1 MAEYLSPG
9 VYVEEYDSGATPMQ
23 GVSTST
29 AGFIG
34 LAERG
39 PVIGEPQLVTSF
51 ADYRRMYGG
60 YLSEAG
66 FGSARFLPYAVE
78 QFFANGGSRA
88 YIMRAVPSDAKAG
101 TVTSGVLKITAAS
114 AGAWSDNMRVT
125 VEPAYK
131 AKTQVLAVN
140 GEIYN
145 HQEIRRRYAGQYEF
159 QTGSDCEV
167 ILALYREKGVNFLE
181 DLSGIFA
188 FALYDEEKDEFLIAR
203 DPIGVIPLYIGYDSD
218 GTVYV
223 ASELKALEGQCERYE
238 PFLPGHYY
246 WSVSP
251 GQKWYY
257 RRDWMQY
264 DAVKDNPASVEAIHD
279 ALTAAVKRQLMSDV
293 PYGVLLSGGLDSS
306 VISAIA
312 EKFSEHRIE
321 DDSKTK
327 AYWPRL
333 HSFAVGLK
341 GAPDLAKAKMVA
353 DHIGTVHHE
362 INYTIQ
368 EGLDAIRDVIYF
380 IETYDVTT
388 VRASTPMYLLA
399 RVIKSMGIKMV
410 LSGEGADEI
419 FGGYLYFHKAPS
431 AKDFHEET
439 VRKLGKLFLYDCL
452 RANKSL
458 SAWGVEGRVP
468 FLDKEFLDVAMR
480 TNPEAKMCPGDT
492 IEKKIVREAF
502 ADMLPEE
509 VAWRQKEQFSDG
521 VGYSWIDTLKQITSE
536 AVSDEQMAHA
546 AERFPINPPKNK
558 EEYYYR
564 SIFAEHFPSDSA
576 AKSVPSEASV
586 ACSTS
591 IALEWDAAFKGMND
605 PSGRAVKGVHEQAY

>member
-1 MAEYLSPG
+1 MCGIVGIFNIKEQSDALRQKALRMS
-9 VYVEEYDSGATPMQ
+9 Q
-23 GVSTST
+23 K
-29 AGFIG
+29 IRH
-34 LAERG
+34 RG
-39 PVIGEPQLVTSF
+39 PDWSGIYCG
-51 ADYRRMYGG
+51 
-60 YLSEAG
+60 
-66 FGSARFLPYAVE
+66 GSAILAHERLSIVDPESGKQPLFSP
-78 QFFANGGSRA
+78 NG
-88 YIMRAVPSDAKAG
+88 K
-101 TVTSGVLKITAAS
+101 
-114 AGAWSDNMRVT
+114 
-125 VEPAYK
+125 
-131 AKTQVLAVN
+131 QVLAVN

-145 HQEIRRRYAGQYEF
+145 HLDIRRQYERRYQF

-167 ILALYREKGVNFLE
+167 ILSLYQEKGINFLE
-181 DLSGIFA
+181 DLNGIFA
-188 FALYDEEKDEFLIAR
+188 FALYDEERDEFLIAR
-203 DPIGVIPLYIGYDSD
+203 DPIGVIPLYIGYDAD
-218 GTVYV
+218 GTIYV

-238 PFLPGHYY
+238 PFTPGCYY
-246 WSVSP
+246 WSRDP
-251 GQKWYY
+251 GVKRYY
-257 RRDWMQY
+257 VRDWMDY
-264 DAVKDNPASVEAIHD
+264 NNVKDNPASVADIHD
-279 ALTAAVKRQLMSDV
+279 ALEAAVKRQLMSDV

-306 VISAIA
+306 VISAVA
-312 EKFSEHRIE
+312 QKYAAHRIE
-321 DDSKTK
+321 DDSRTV

-341 GAPDLAKAKMVA
+341 GAPDLAKARMVA
-353 DHIGTVHHE
+353 EHIGTVHHE

-439 VRKLGKLFLYDCL
+439 VRKLSKLYLYDCL

-480 TNPEAKMCPGDT
+480 TNPKAKMCPGST
-492 IEKKIVREAF
+492 VEKKIVREAF
-502 ADMLPEE
+502 ADQLPAA

-521 VGYSWIDTLKQITSE
+521 VGYSWIDTLKKITSE
-536 AVSDEQMAHA
+536 QVSDEQMAHA
-546 AERFPINPPKNK
+546 AERFPINPPLNK

-576 AKSVPSEASV
+576 ARSVPQEASV
-586 ACSTS
+586 ACSTA
-591 IALEWDAAFKGMND
+591 IAREWDEAFKKLND
-605 PSGRAVKGVHEQAY
+605 PSGRAVAGVHEKAY

>member
-1 MAEYLSPG
+1 MCGIVAIFNIQEQ
-9 VYVEEYDSGATPMQ
+9 TPELRQKALRMSQ
-23 GVSTST
+23 K
-29 AGFIG
+29 IRH
-34 LAERG
+34 RG
-39 PVIGEPQLVTSF
+39 PDWSGI
-51 ADYRRMYGG
+51 Y
-60 YLSEAG
+60 
-66 FGSARFLPYAVE
+66 
-78 QFFANGGSRA
+78 NGGSAILSHERLS
-88 YIMRAVPSDAKAG
+88 IVDPE
-101 TVTSGVLKITAAS
+101 SGKQPLFSPDMKQI
-114 AGAWSDNMRVT
+114 
-125 VEPAYK
+125 
-131 AKTQVLAVN
+131 LAVN

-145 HQEIRRRYAGQYEF
+145 HQDIRRQYAEKYQF

-167 ILALYREKGVNFLE
+167 ILALYREKGIDFLE

-188 FALYDEEKDEFLIAR
+188 FALYDAEKDEFLIAR
-203 DPIGVIPLYIGYDSD
+203 DPIGVIPLYIGYDND
-218 GTVYV
+218 GKVYV
-223 ASELKALEGQCERYE
+223 ASEMKALEGNCDRYE
-238 PFLPGHYY
+238 VFLPGHYY
-246 WSVSP
+246 SSRE
-251 GQKWYY
+251 GKMTRYY
-257 RRDWMQY
+257 KRDWMEY
-264 DAVKDNPASVEAIHD
+264 DAVKDNGASVQDIHD
-279 ALTAAVKRQLMSDV
+279 ALEAAVKRQLMSDV

-321 DDSKTK
+321 DNSATK
-327 AYWPRL
+327 AWWPRL

-410 LSGEGADEI
+410 LSGEGADEV
-419 FGGYLYFHKAPS
+419 FGGYLYFHKAPN
-431 AKDFHEET
+431 AKAFHEET
-439 VRKLGKLFLYDCL
+439 VRKLSKLYLYDCL

-480 TNPEAKMCPGDT
+480 TNPEAKMCPGKT

-502 ADMLPEE
+502 ADMLPEA

-521 VGYSWIDTLKQITSE
+521 VGYSWIDTLKQIT
-536 AVSDEQMAHA
+536 ADQVSDEQMAHA
-546 AERFPINPPKNK
+546 AERFPINPPRNK

-576 AKSVPSEASV
+576 AKTVPSVPSV
-586 ACSTS
+586 ACSTAE
-591 IALEWDAAFKGMND
+591 ALAWDESFKNLND
-605 PSGRAVKGVHEQAY
+605 PSGRAVAGVHDDAYVKE

>member
-1 MAEYLSPG
+1 MCGIVAILDVKEQTQELRHKALKMS
-9 VYVEEYDSGATPMQ
+9 Q
-23 GVSTST
+23 K
-29 AGFIG
+29 IRH
-34 LAERG
+34 RG
-39 PVIGEPQLVTSF
+39 PDWSGIYCG
-51 ADYRRMYGG
+51 
-60 YLSEAG
+60 
-66 FGSARFLPYAVE
+66 GSAILAHERLSIVDPE
-78 QFFANGGSRA
+78 SGGQPLFS
-88 YIMRAVPSDAKAG
+88 PDK
-101 TVTSGVLKITAAS
+101 K
-114 AGAWSDNMRVT
+114 
-125 VEPAYK
+125 
-131 AKTQVLAVN
+131 QVLAVN

-145 HQEIRRRYAGQYEF
+145 HQEIRRLYAGQYEF

-167 ILALYREKGVNFLE
+167 ILALYRKKGINFLE

-188 FALYDEEKDEFLIAR
+188 FVLYDEEKDAFLIAR

-218 GTVYV
+218 GKVYV
-223 ASELKALEGQCERYE
+223 ASELKALEGFCEKYE

-246 WSVSP
+246 WSKDP
-251 GQKWYY
+251 GMKRYY
-257 RRDWMQY
+257 KRDWMKY

-279 ALTAAVKRQLMSDV
+279 ALTDAVKRQLMSDV

-321 DDSKTK
+321 DNSRTR

-341 GAPDLAKAKMVA
+341 GAPDLAKAKLVA

-419 FGGYLYFHKAPS
+419 FGGYLYFHKAPT

-439 VRKLGKLFLYDCL
+439 VRKLSKLYMYDCL

-480 TNPEAKMCPGDT
+480 TNPEAKMCPGT
-492 IEKKIVREAF
+492 TMEKKIVREAF
-502 ADMLPEE
+502 ADLLPEE

-546 AERFPINPPKNK
+546 AERFPINPPQNK

-576 AKSVPSEASV
+576 AMSVPSEASV
-586 ACSTS
+586 ACSTA
-591 IALEWDAAFKGMND
+591 IALEWDEAFKNMND
-605 PSGRAVKGVHEQAY
+605 PSGRAVKGIHEQAY

>member
-1 MAEYLSPG
+1 MCGIVGIFNVKEQ
-9 VYVEEYDSGATPMQ
+9 TP
-23 GVSTST
+23 
-29 AGFIG
+29 ALRKKA
-34 LAERG
+34 LAMSQKIRHRG
-39 PVIGEPQLVTSF
+39 PDWSGIYCGKTAILAHERLSIVDPESGKQPLFSP
-51 ADYRRMYGG
+51 DGRR
-60 YLSEAG
+60 
-66 FGSARFLPYAVE
+66 
-78 QFFANGGSRA
+78 
-88 YIMRAVPSDAKAG
+88 I
-101 TVTSGVLKITAAS
+101 
-114 AGAWSDNMRVT
+114 
-125 VEPAYK
+125 
-131 AKTQVLAVN
+131 LAVN

-145 HQEIRRRYAGQYEF
+145 HKDIRNRFSGRYEY

-167 ILALYREKGVNFLE
+167 ILSLYQEWRDTLADSNLTAAPPFLNQ
-181 DLSGIFA
+181 LSGIFA
-188 FALYDEEKDEFLIAR
+188 FALYDEENNEFLIAR
-203 DPIGVIPLYIGYDSD
+203 DPIGVIPLYIGYDTD
-218 GTVYV
+218 GKVMV
-223 ASELKALEGQCERYE
+223 ASELKALEGQCDHYE

-246 WSVSP
+246 WSREP
-251 GQKWYY
+251 GMKRYY
-257 RRDWMQY
+257 TCDWMEY
-264 DAVKDNPASVEAIHD
+264 EHVKDNEANSEDIRQ
-279 ALTAAVKRQLMSDV
+279 ALRAAVKRQLMSDV

-312 EKFSEHRIE
+312 ERFSENRIE
-321 DDSKTK
+321 DDDKTR
-327 AYWPRL
+327 AWWPRL

-341 GAPDLAKAKMVA
+341 GAPDLAKARLVA

-439 VRKLGKLFLYDCL
+439 VRKLSKLHMYDCL

-468 FLDKEFLDVAMR
+468 FLDREFLDVAMR
-480 TNPEAKMCPGDT
+480 TNPKAKMCPGQT

-502 ADMLPEE
+502 SDMLPQEI
-509 VAWRQKEQFSDG
+509 VWRQKEQFSDG
-521 VGYSWIDTLKQITSE
+521 VGYSWIDTLKRITAE
-536 AVSDEQMAHA
+536 AVSDDDMAHA
-546 AERFPINPPKNK
+546 AERFPINPPLNK

-576 AKSVPSEASV
+576 ARSVPQEASV
-586 ACSTS
+586 ACSTA
-591 IALEWDAAFKGMND
+591 IAREWDEAFKLLND
-605 PSGRAVKGVHEQAY
+605 PSGRAVAGVHEQAY

>member
-1 MAEYLSPG
+1 MCGIVAIFNIQEQAPELRQKALRMS
-9 VYVEEYDSGATPMQ
+9 Q
-23 GVSTST
+23 K
-29 AGFIG
+29 IRH
-34 LAERG
+34 RG
-39 PVIGEPQLVTSF
+39 PDWSGIYCG
-51 ADYRRMYGG
+51 
-60 YLSEAG
+60 
-66 FGSARFLPYAVE
+66 GSAILAHERLSIVDPE
-78 QFFANGGSRA
+78 
-88 YIMRAVPSDAKAG
+88 
-101 TVTSGVLKITAAS
+101 SGKQPLFSPDK
-114 AGAWSDNMRVT
+114 
-125 VEPAYK
+125 K
-131 AKTQVLAVN
+131 QVLAVN

-145 HQEIRRRYAGQYEF
+145 HQAIRRQYADKYQF

-167 ILALYREKGVNFLE
+167 ILALYREKGIHFLE
-181 DLSGIFA
+181 DISGIFA
-188 FALYDEEKDEFLIAR
+188 FALYDAEKDEFLIAR
-203 DPIGVIPLYIGYDSD
+203 DPIGVIPLYIGYDSE
-218 GTVYV
+218 GKVYV
-223 ASELKALEGQCERYE
+223 ASELKALEGNCDRYE

-246 WSVSP
+246 SSRE
-251 GQKWYY
+251 GIMTRYY
-257 RRDWMQY
+257 QRDWMQY
-264 DAVKDNPASVEAIHD
+264 EKVKDNGASVEEVRN
-279 ALTAAVKRQLMSDV
+279 ALMDSVKRQLMSDV

-312 EKFSEHRIE
+312 EKFSENRIE
-321 DDSKTK
+321 DDDNTR
-327 AYWPRL
+327 AWWPRL

-341 GAPDLAKAKMVA
+341 GAPDLEKAKMVA

-419 FGGYLYFHKAPS
+419 FGGYLYFHKAPN
-431 AKDFHEET
+431 AKAFHEET
-439 VRKLGKLFLYDCL
+439 VRKLSKLYLYDCL

-480 TNPEAKMCPGDT
+480 LNPEAKMCPGKT
-492 IEKKIVREAF
+492 MEKRIVREAF

-521 VGYSWIDTLKQITSE
+521 VGYSWIDTLKQITAS

-546 AERFPINPPKNK
+546 AERFPINPPRNK

-576 AKSVPSEASV
+576 ALSVPSVPSV
-586 ACSTS
+586 ACSTAE
-591 IALEWDAAFKGMND
+591 ALAWDKAFQNMNE
-605 PSGRAVKGVHEQAY
+605 PSGRAVAGVHEASPLTPLQ

>member
-1 MAEYLSPG
+1 M
-9 VYVEEYDSGATPMQ
+9 
-23 GVSTST
+23 
-29 AGFIG
+29 
-34 LAERG
+34 
-39 PVIGEPQLVTSF
+39 
-51 ADYRRMYGG
+51 
-60 YLSEAG
+60 
-66 FGSARFLPYAVE
+66 
-78 QFFANGGSRA
+78 
-88 YIMRAVPSDAKAG
+88 
-101 TVTSGVLKITAAS
+101 
-114 AGAWSDNMRVT
+114 
-125 VEPAYK
+125 
-131 AKTQVLAVN
+131 N

-145 HQEIRRRYAGQYEF
+145 HQEIRRQFAGRYEF

-167 ILALYREKGVNFLE
+167 ILALYREKGINFLE
-181 DLSGIFA
+181 DLNGIFA
-188 FALYDEEKDEFLIAR
+188 FVLYDEERDEFLIAR
-203 DPIGVIPLYIGYDSD
+203 DPIGVIPLYIGYDDD

-223 ASELKALEGQCERYE
+223 ASELKALEGQCQRYE

-246 WSVSP
+246 WSVDP
-251 GQKWYY
+251 CMKWYY
-257 RRDWMQY
+257 RRDWMLY
-264 DAVKDNPASVEAIHD
+264 DSVKNRPASVTAIHD
-279 ALTAAVKRQLMSDV
+279 ALEAAVKRQLMSDV

-312 EKFSEHRIE
+312 ENYSEMRIE
-321 DDSKTK
+321 NDSKTK

-341 GAPDLAKAKMVA
+341 GAPDLAKAKLVA
-353 DHIGTVHHE
+353 DYIGTVHHE

-431 AKDFHEET
+431 AKEFHEET
-439 VRKLGKLFLYDCL
+439 VRKLSKLHLYDCL

-480 TNPEAKMCPGDT
+480 TNPEAKMCPGQT

-502 ADMLPEE
+502 ADLLPAE

-521 VGYSWIDTLKQITSE
+521 VGYSWIDTLKAVTAA

-576 AKSVPSEASV
+576 ARSVPSEASV
-586 ACSTS
+586 ACSTA
-591 IALEWDAAFKGMND
+591 IALEWDAAFRGMND
-605 PSGRAVKGVHEQAY
+605 PSGRAVKGVHESAY

>member
-1 MAEYLSPG
+1 MCG
-9 VYVEEYDSGATPMQ
+9 I
-23 GVSTST
+23 VSILNVKQQTHSLREK
-29 AGFIG
+29 ALRMSQKIRH
-34 LAERG
+34 RG
-39 PVIGEPQLVTSF
+39 PDWSGIYCG
-51 ADYRRMYGG
+51 
-60 YLSEAG
+60 
-66 FGSARFLPYAVE
+66 GSAILAHERLSIVDPE
-78 QFFANGGSRA
+78 SGGQPLYSPDR
-88 YIMRAVPSDAKAG
+88 R
-101 TVTSGVLKITAAS
+101 
-114 AGAWSDNMRVT
+114 
-125 VEPAYK
+125 
-131 AKTQVLAVN
+131 QVLAVN

-145 HQEIRRRYAGQYEF
+145 HQTIRKQYAGKYDF

-167 ILALYREKGVNFLE
+167 ILALYRDKGINFLE

-188 FALYDEEKDEFLIAR
+188 FVLYDEEKDMFLIAR
-203 DPIGVIPLYIGYDSD
+203 DPIGVIPLYIGYDED

-223 ASELKALEGQCERYE
+223 ASELKALEGQCDRYE

-246 WSVSP
+246 YSGDP
-251 GQKWYY
+251 GMKRYY
-257 RRDWMQY
+257 MRDWMDY
-264 DAVKDNPASVEAIHD
+264 EAVKDNPASVSDIHD
-279 ALTAAVKRQLMSDV
+279 ALEDAVRRQLMSDV

-312 EKFSEHRIE
+312 EKFSEMRIE
-321 DDSKTK
+321 DNLQTK

-341 GAPDLAKAKMVA
+341 GAPDLDKARLVA
-353 DHIGTVHHE
+353 EHIGTVHHE

-439 VRKLGKLFLYDCL
+439 VRKLSKLYLYDCL

-480 TNPEAKMCPGDT
+480 TNPQAKMCPGQT
-492 IEKKIVREAF
+492 MEKRIVREAF
-502 ADMLPEE
+502 ADMLPEA

-521 VGYSWIDTLKQITSE
+521 VGYSWIDTLKRITSE

-546 AERFPINPPKNK
+546 AERFPINPPQNK

-564 SIFAEHFPSDSA
+564 TIFEEHFPSESA
-576 AKSVPSEASV
+576 ARSVPSEASV
-586 ACSTS
+586 ACSTA

-605 PSGRAVKGVHEQAY
+605 PSGRAVKGVHEQAYS

>member
-1 MAEYLSPG
+1 MCGIVAILNVKE
-9 VYVEEYDSGATPMQ
+9 Q
-23 GVSTST
+23 TS
-29 AGFIG
+29 ALRQKALRMSQKIRH
-34 LAERG
+34 RG
-39 PVIGEPQLVTSF
+39 PDWSGIYCG
-51 ADYRRMYGG
+51 
-60 YLSEAG
+60 
-66 FGSARFLPYAVE
+66 GSAILAHERLSIVDPE
-78 QFFANGGSRA
+78 SGGQPL
-88 YIMRAVPSDAKAG
+88 Y
-101 TVTSGVLKITAAS
+101 S
-114 AGAWSDNMRVT
+114 ADR
-125 VEPAYK
+125 K
-131 AKTQVLAVN
+131 QVLAVN

-145 HQEIRRRYAGQYEF
+145 HQDIRRRYVGQYEF
-159 QTGSDCEV
+159 LTGSDCEV
-167 ILALYREKGVNFLE
+167 ILALYREWRRAGGHSSGMKGIDFLE

-188 FALYDEEKDEFLIAR
+188 FVLYDEERDEFLIAR
-203 DPIGVIPLYIGYDSD
+203 DPIGVIPLYIGHDSD

-223 ASELKALEGQCERYE
+223 ASELKVLEGQCERYE
-238 PFLPGHYY
+238 PFLPGHYFY
-246 WSVSP
+246 SGEWNEVRGERNDQQNYSLTSYHLP
-251 GQKWYY
+251 LTSYY

-264 DAVKDNPASVEAIHD
+264 DAVKDNPASVEAIRD
-279 ALTAAVKRQLMSDV
+279 GLTAAVKRQLMSDV

-306 VISAIA
+306 VISALA

-321 DDSKTK
+321 DDSRTK

-341 GAPDLAKAKMVA
+341 GAPDLAKARLVA

-431 AKDFHEET
+431 ARDFHEET
-439 VRKLGKLFLYDCL
+439 VRKLSKLHLYDCL

-480 TNPEAKMCPGDT
+480 TNPKDKMCPGTT
-492 IEKKIVREAF
+492 IEKRIVREAF
-502 ADMLPEE
+502 ADLLPQE

-521 VGYSWIDTLKQITSE
+521 VGYSWIDTLKAVTAA

-576 AKSVPSEASV
+576 ARSVPSEASV
-586 ACSTS
+586 ACSTA
-591 IALEWDAAFKGMND
+591 IALEWDAAFRHLND
-605 PSGRAVKGVHEQAY
+605 PSGRAVKGVHENAY

>member
-1 MAEYLSPG
+1 MNI
-9 VYVEEYDSGATPMQ
+9 TPHHNSQIQSKHQTRKRITTMC
-23 GVSTST
+23 GIVSIFNIQEQTPELRQKALRMSQK
-29 AGFIG
+29 IRH
-34 LAERG
+34 RG
-39 PVIGEPQLVTSF
+39 PDWSGIYTG
-51 ADYRRMYGG
+51 
-60 YLSEAG
+60 
-66 FGSARFLPYAVE
+66 GSA
-78 QFFANGGSRA
+78 
-88 YIMRAVPSDAKAG
+88 IMCHERLSIVDPE
-101 TVTSGVLKITAAS
+101 SGKQPLFSPDKKQI
-114 AGAWSDNMRVT
+114 
-125 VEPAYK
+125 
-131 AKTQVLAVN
+131 LAVN

-145 HQEIRRRYAGQYEF
+145 HQDIRRKYADKYQF

-167 ILALYREKGVNFLE
+167 ILALYRDKGIDFLE

-188 FALYDEEKDEFLIAR
+188 FALYDAEKDEFLIAR
-203 DPIGVIPLYIGYDSD
+203 DPIGVIPLYIGYDAD
-218 GTVYV
+218 GKVYV
-223 ASELKALEGQCERYE
+223 ASEMKALEGNCDRYE
-238 PFLPGHYY
+238 VFLPGHYY
-246 WSVSP
+246 SSRE
-251 GQKWYY
+251 GKMKRYY
-257 RRDWMQY
+257 TRDWMQY
-264 DAVKDNPASVEAIHD
+264 DAVKDNSASVQDIHD
-279 ALTAAVKRQLMSDV
+279 ALEDAVKRQLMSDV

-321 DDSKTK
+321 DDSASK
-327 AYWPRL
+327 AWWPRL

-341 GAPDLAKAKMVA
+341 GAPDLAKARMVA

-410 LSGEGADEI
+410 LSGEGADEV
-419 FGGYLYFHKAPS
+419 FGGYLYFHKAPD
-431 AKDFHEET
+431 AKAFHEET
-439 VRKLGKLFLYDCL
+439 VRKLSKLYLYDCL

-468 FLDKEFLDVAMR
+468 FLDKEFLDVPMR
-480 TNPEAKMCPGDT
+480 TNPEAKMCPGKT

-502 ADMLPEE
+502 ADMLPEA

-521 VGYSWIDTLKQITSE
+521 VGYSWIDTLKQITSDQ
-536 AVSDEQMAHA
+536 VSDEQMAHA
-546 AERFPINPPKNK
+546 AERFPINPPRNK

-576 AKSVPSEASV
+576 ALTVPSVPSV
-586 ACSTS
+586 ACSTAE
-591 IALEWDAAFKGMND
+591 ALAWDASFKNLND
-605 PSGRAVKGVHEQAY
+605 PSGRAVAGVHDDAYVKN